1 MEKLVVPRVPQT
13 WLARYSFALAATV
26 VALTVRAFF
35 SPLLGNGA
43 PYILLFP
50 FVTLSAWYGGFGPG
64 IFATCLGAVAGVF
77 LYVDPGGQLKSITP
91 RDGVLLFLFIF
102 GCGVTS
108 WICGALRRAHLHEQ
122 ELATARKAALD
133 EAQVAAKALKE
144 SEIQFRSLFESALD
158 AVLIA
163 NDRGEYVDANP
174 AACHLLGCEKSEVL
188 SKAIFDFIQPKNRSA
203 AEEAWKSFTEQGE
216 QRGVIELCRADG
228 KLIEA
233 EFSAKAHFLPG
244 RHLSV
249 LRDITDRWN
258 AEAERAR
265 LLEQETRARRE
276 AEESSRLKDEFLA
289 TVSHELR
296 TPLTAMLGWTHLLET
311 GGLDSEIS
319 ARAIQAIDRN
329 ARSQAQLVEDLLDVS
344 RIITGKLRLKV
355 EAVDPAVLL
364 ESAFEAVSAAAE
376 VKEIEIVKTTGPG
389 GVRITGD
396 SARLQQILWNLL
408 TNAIKFTPRKGRVE
422 VRMERVESNI
432 VITVSDNG
440 IGIEQNFLP
449 FVFDRFRQADGS
461 TTRHHGGLGLGLS
474 IVRHL
479 VDLHGGQVEARSA
492 GQGTGSTFKVSFPS
506 RDIESKHV
514 ASKSLNRNGHNALD
528 SGISKRL
535 DGMKILLVD
544 DDVDTIAVMRVILE
558 GNGAEVMT
566 AESGKGALQAIN
578 LSVPDVLVCDIGM
591 AEMDGY
597 EVIKMVRA
605 LAPENG
611 GTMPALALTA
621 YARPEDKV
629 LALTSGFQMHLSK
642 PTEPPELI
650 AALATLRKTEVRG

>member
-1 MEKLVVPRVPQT
+1 MEKSVVPRVPQT
-13 WLARYSFALAATV
+13 WLARYSFALAATA

-43 PYILLFP
+43 PYILLLP

-77 LYVDPGGQLKSITP
+77 LYVDPTGQLKSITP

-144 SEIQFRSLFESALD
+144 SEIQFRSLFENALD

-174 AACHLLGCEKSEVL
+174 AACHLLGCEKSEAL
-188 SKAIFDFIQPKNRSA
+188 SKAIFDFIQPEKRPA
-203 AEEAWKSFTEQGE
+203 AEEAWKAFTEQGE

-258 AEAERAR
+258 AEVERAR

-311 GGLDSEIS
+311 EGLDSQIS

-355 EAVDPAVLL
+355 EAVDPALLL

-376 VKEIEIVKTTGPG
+376 VKEIEIIKTTGAG
-389 GVRITGD
+389 GTLITGD
-396 SARLQQILWNLL
+396 PARLQQILWNLL
-408 TNAIKFTPRKGRVE
+408 ANAIKFTPRKGRVE
-422 VRMERVESNI
+422 VRVERIESNI

-440 IGIEQNFLP
+440 IGIDPDFLP

-479 VDLHGGQVEARSA
+479 VDLHGGQVEAMSA
-492 GQGTGSTFKVSFPS
+492 GQGRGSTFKVSFPS
-506 RDIESKHV
+506 RDIESKYI
-514 ASKSLNRNGHNALD
+514 ASKSVNRDGRNALD
-528 SGISKRL
+528 SGLSKRL
-535 DGMKILLVD
+535 HGMKILVVD
-544 DDVDTIAVMRVILE
+544 DDVDTISVMRVILE
-558 GNGAEVMT
+558 GNGAEVRT
-566 AESGKGALQAIN
+566 AGSGKGALQEIN
-578 LSVPDVLVCDIGM
+578 RSVPDVLVCDIGM

-597 EVIKMVRA
+597 EVIRMVRA

-621 YARPEDKV
+621 YARPEDK
-629 LALTSGFQMHLSK
+629 LHALTSGFQMHLSK
-642 PTEPPELI
+642 PTEPGELI
-650 AALATLRKTEVRG
+650 AALGSLIQKT

>member
-1 MEKLVVPRVPQT
+1 LNFELENIFSIPQLESQIKNRMEKLVVPRVPQT

-43 PYILLFP
+43 PYILLLP

-77 LYVDPGGQLKSITP
+77 LYVDPTGQLKSITP

-163 NDRGEYVDANP
+163 NDNGEYVDANP

-188 SKAIFDFIQPKNRSA
+188 SKAVFDFVRPEKRPA
-203 AEEAWKSFTEQGE
+203 AEAAWKSFTQQGE

-258 AEAERAR
+258 AEVERAR

-276 AEESSRLKDEFLA
+276 AVPTLTTAVDAFNLLNHPQFANPQAQRRLVPRPTPAIPSSR
-289 TVSHELR
+289 
-296 TPLTAMLGWTHLLET
+296 
-311 GGLDSEIS
+311 
-319 ARAIQAIDRN
+319 RN
-329 ARSQAQLVEDLLDVS
+329 W
-344 RIITGKLRLKV
+344 KK
-355 EAVDPAVLL
+355 
-364 ESAFEAVSAAAE
+364 
-376 VKEIEIVKTTGPG
+376 
-389 GVRITGD
+389 
-396 SARLQQILWNLL
+396 
-408 TNAIKFTPRKGRVE
+408 
-422 VRMERVESNI
+422 
-432 VITVSDNG
+432 
-440 IGIEQNFLP
+440 
-449 FVFDRFRQADGS
+449 
-461 TTRHHGGLGLGLS
+461 
-474 IVRHL
+474 
-479 VDLHGGQVEARSA
+479 
-492 GQGTGSTFKVSFPS
+492 
-506 RDIESKHV
+506 
-514 ASKSLNRNGHNALD
+514 
-528 SGISKRL
+528 
-535 DGMKILLVD
+535 
-544 DDVDTIAVMRVILE
+544 
-558 GNGAEVMT
+558 
-566 AESGKGALQAIN
+566 
-578 LSVPDVLVCDIGM
+578 
-591 AEMDGY
+591 
-597 EVIKMVRA
+597 
-605 LAPENG
+605 
-611 GTMPALALTA
+611 
-621 YARPEDKV
+621 
-629 LALTSGFQMHLSK
+629 
-642 PTEPPELI
+642 
-650 AALATLRKTEVRG
+650 